1 MSSILLLCALLS
13 SAAALNI
20 GLGLPSPSP
29 AAPPPLRL
37 ADAFRAP
44 FAGGPAPPR
53 PSIGAM
59 RDAAVRG
66 AMASS
71 LALALSTANPAFT
84 AADVPAPSAAV
95 ERAGFSL
102 VADSDQEKFLAER
115 AKMKTQASSAAPS
128 PVAAG
133 RPGDR
138 SLHPRAHARQLGRD
152 RHRSHTHKTQ
162 AAAGLRENLVAPLR
176 RRRLPRSQYEQD
188 LEGTYMTA
196 EQTTAKKATYT
207 QALASRA
214 LARAPRLSSP
224 TALPPPT
231 YPQVVYGLI
240 AIAFVARAPVAA
252 LPPPLPPSHI
262 HPRRARSRPSPRRH
276 R

>member
-1 MSSILLLCALLS
+1 MSSSIGLLLCALLS

-20 GLGLPSPSP
+20 
-29 AAPPPLRL
+29 
-37 ADAFRAP
+37 
-44 FAGGPAPPR
+44 GGPAPPR

-115 AKMKTQASSAAPS
+115 AKMKTQ
-128 PVAAG
+128 
-133 RPGDR
+133 
-138 SLHPRAHARQLGRD
+138 
-152 RHRSHTHKTQ
+152 
-162 AAAGLRENLVAPLR
+162 
-176 RRRLPRSQYEQD
+176 YEQD

-196 EQTTAKKATYT
+196 
-207 QALASRA
+207 SR
-214 LARAPRLSSP
+214 RPPRR
-224 TALPPPT
+224 PPT
-231 YPQVVYGLI
+231 RRWSMASL
-240 AIAFVARAPVAA
+240 RS
-252 LPPPLPPSHI
+252 PLW
-262 HPRRARSRPSPRRH
+262 H

>member
-115 AKMKTQASSAAPS
+115 AKMKTQASFAAPS

-138 SLHPRAHARQLGRD
+138 SLHPRAHATTARTRQTPLTHTQDTSGCRPPRKPRRSAEAPPPPPFAVRAGPGGHLHD
-152 RHRSHTHKTQ
+152 RRADDRQEGHLH
-162 AAAGLRENLVAPLR
+162 AGSRVPRPSPCSAPLEPDSSPSANLPSGGLWPHCDRLCGARAR
-176 RRRLPRSQYEQD
+176 RRP
-188 LEGTYMTA
+188 
-196 EQTTAKKATYT
+196 
-207 QALASRA
+207 
-214 LARAPRLSSP
+214 
-224 TALPPPT
+224 
-231 YPQVVYGLI
+231 
-240 AIAFVARAPVAA
+240 
-252 LPPPLPPSHI
+252 PPPLPPSHI